1 MSRFKYNLSR
11 FFLVLFCVA
20 FTATVQADDVK
31 RVVWHVDY
39 GDPDRLGRMITSVN
53 NMTQTWEGDLTDY
66 DIRIVF
72 LGAGIRFLTTD
83 PLAKTP
89 FAEDKELKEKR
100 KQIHD
105 RLKSLNKV
113 KLELCNITAT
123 AVQLD
128 PKTLIPGVSMVQSGV
143 VEIADLQMKG
153 YSYLKAD

>member
-1 MSRFKYNLSR
+1 MTPFKHKLSR
-11 FFLVLFCVA
+11 SLFALLCMLFA
-20 FTATVQADDVK
+20 ASAQADDVK

-53 NMTQTWEGDLTDY
+53 NMTQTWEGELADY

-89 FAEDKELKEKR
+89 FAEDKALKEQR
-100 KQIHD
+100 KTIHE

-113 KLELCNITAT
+113 KLELCNITTT

-128 PKTLIPGVSMVQSGV
+128 TKTLIEGVASVPSGV
-143 VEIADLQMKG
+143 VQIAELQAKG
-153 YSYLKAD
+153 FAYLKAD